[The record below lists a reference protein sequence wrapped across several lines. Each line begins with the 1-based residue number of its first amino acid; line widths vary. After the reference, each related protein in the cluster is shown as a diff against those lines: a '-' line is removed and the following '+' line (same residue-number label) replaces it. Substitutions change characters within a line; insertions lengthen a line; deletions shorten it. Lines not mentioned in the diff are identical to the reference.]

1 MRKFTLLI
9 CLFLVQFT
17 FAQRKGYWQQ
27 KVDYKMTID
36 IKDDLYQYDGK
47 MKLKYTNNSG
57 QSLNKVYFHL
67 YFNAFQPKSMMD
79 YRLANIADPD
89 KRMVDN
95 IGTKENPKMQSRIAT
110 LGKDNIGYQK
120 ISSLTQNGKATS
132 YKIDGTILEVTL
144 ATPIKA
150 GKSATFDMVWEAQVP
165 EQIRRSGRNSKE
177 GVAYSMTQWYP
188 KMAQFDDFGWHL
200 DEYVGRE
207 FIAPFGNFDVTINIG
222 KDYVIGSSGVL
233 QNPKEVKGYDKNAK
247 IVENNGRASWN
258 FKATNILKQQT
269 H

>member
-95 IGTKENPKMQSRIAT
+95 IGTKENPI
-110 LGKDNIGYQK
+110 LVFW
-120 ISSLTQNGKATS
+120 
-132 YKIDGTILEVTL
+132 YKGANEKLIMNMDIDE
-144 ATPIKA
+144 
-150 GKSATFDMVWEAQVP
+150 
-165 EQIRRSGRNSKE
+165 
-177 GVAYSMTQWYP
+177 
-188 KMAQFDDFGWHL
+188 L
-200 DEYVGRE
+200 DEDGVYKQEPTLISPTEEEYRYNVEQYLTYVM
-207 FIAPFGNFDVTINIG
+207 
-222 KDYVIGSSGVL
+222 
-233 QNPKEVKGYDKNAK
+233 PKEEFKKRF
-247 IVENNGRASWN
+247 EN
-258 FKATNILKQQT
+258 
-269 H
+269 